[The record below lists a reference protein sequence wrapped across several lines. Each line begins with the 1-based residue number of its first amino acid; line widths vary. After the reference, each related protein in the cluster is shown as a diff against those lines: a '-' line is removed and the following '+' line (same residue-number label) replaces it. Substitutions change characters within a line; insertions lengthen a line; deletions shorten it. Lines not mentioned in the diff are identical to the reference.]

1 MQFYVYEHWRM
12 DREECFYV
20 GKGKGRRAY
29 NMKHRTAFHKA
40 IQGKVLRIGSA
51 IEVRIVASGLSETE
65 AFSLERE
72 RIAMWRSDGVDLAN
86 MTDGG
91 EGRAGIIVS
100 LETREKLRKAHLGK
114 PKSAEHC
121 RHVSESKKGKA
132 PYRPGYV
139 VSEATRQKMREKSL
153 GQPSSVKG
161 IPRSAEVRAKISAAH
176 KGKPS
181 PMRGIPRSAETCR
194 KISAANMGRKMTAEQ
209 IAAMSARSKGKPW
222 SDKRRAAHE
231 ASRAKA
237 KEAQNAE

>member
-29 NMKHRTAFHKA
+29 NMKSRTAFHKA
-40 IQGKVLRIGSA
+40 IQDKVLRIGSA
-51 IEVRIVASGLSETE
+51 IEVRIVSSGLTE
-65 AFSLERE
+65 AEAFALECE
-72 RIAMWRSDGVDLAN
+72 RIAMWRSDGADLAN
-86 MTDGG
+86 LTDGG
-91 EGRAGIIVS
+91 EGRTGAIVGA
-100 LETREKLRKAHLGK
+100 ETREKLRKAHLGK

-121 RHVSESKKGKA
+121 KHVSESKKGKA

-161 IPRSAEVRAKISAAH
+161 IPRSAEVRAKISAAR

-181 PMRGIPRSAETCR
+181 PMRGIPRSEETKQ
-194 KISAANMGRKMTAEQ
+194 KISIANMGRQNSEAA
-209 IAAMSARSKGKPW
+209 IRAMSEKLRGKPW
-222 SDKRRAAHE
+222 SCRRRAAYE
-231 ASRAKA
+231 ASKQ
-237 KEAQNAE
+237 KDMLDV

>member
-29 NMKHRTAFHKA
+29 NMKSRTAFHKA
-40 IQGKVLRIGSA
+40 IQDKVYRIGSA
-51 IEVRIVASGLSETE
+51 VEVRIVASGLTETE
-65 AFSLERE
+65 AFALECE
-72 RIAMWRSDGVDLAN
+72 RIALWRSDGADLAN
-86 MTDGG
+86 LTDGG
-91 EGRAGIIVS
+91 EGRAGAIVGA
-100 LETREKLRKAHLGK
+100 ETREKLRKAHLGK

-121 RHVSESKKGKA
+121 KHVSESKKGKA

-161 IPRSAEVRAKISAAH
+161 IPRSAEVWAKISAAR

-181 PMRGIPRSAETCR
+181 PMRGVVRSAETCQ
-194 KISAANMGRKMTAEQ
+194 KISAALAGRKMTAEQ
-209 IAAMSARSKGKPW
+209 IAAMIARSKGKPW

-237 KEAQNAE
+237 KEAQNAK